1 GSFEVVH
8 DDKRKQ
14 RAHEVAVNQLFAE
27 VFPEWWR
34 ANMTERDVYM
44 THVLH
49 DALESLTQ
57 KKFDAARRKNS
68 TYVQYDP
75 QPVRIVAVIGEDHM
89 DGIKANWGK
98 RVDAAVIEELMRI
111 PTNKWIPVAA
121 SALVACVVVIFFTT
135 TYLAFCKAACLNISR

>member
-1 GSFEVVH
+1 
-8 DDKRKQ
+8 
-14 RAHEVAVNQLFAE
+14 
-27 VFPEWWR
+27 
-34 ANMTERDVYM
+34 MTERDVYM

-98 RVDAAVIEELMRI
+98 RVDAAVIEELMR
-111 PTNKWIPVAA
+111 
-121 SALVACVVVIFFTT
+121 
-135 TYLAFCKAACLNISR
+135 YAFEGHVLKRQTPFSLYIKYCLD